1 MPTLCAVCGG
11 VRAPYK
17 CPGCRTPFCSVAC
30 GAAHKPS
37 CAPAPA
43 TGGGGGLRGAAVGG
57 ASTAA
62 SGGGGGAGGGEE
74 EKEEEDD
81 ELHAR
86 LPRDRLERLLRE
98 PRLAAAL
105 RDPRLRRVLAGI
117 DAAPDRVLALDAARR
132 AEGEPLR
139 EFFDDVLVALGVAR
153 RVPLEGGRWGVEFEG
168 LA

>member
-1 MPTLCAVCGG
+1 MPPLCAVCGG

-17 CPGCRTPFCSVAC
+17 CVGCRTPFCSVAC

-37 CAPAPA
+37 CTPAAAPGAPAARAAPA
-43 TGGGGGLRGAAVGG
+43 LGGAA
-57 ASTAA
+57 
-62 SGGGGGAGGGEE
+62 GGEGDD
-74 EKEEEDD
+74 EDD
-81 ELHAR
+81 LRAR
-86 LPRDRLERLLRE
+86 LPRERLERLLCE

-105 RDPRLRRVLAGI
+105 RDPRLRRVLAAI

-153 RVPLEGGRWGVEFEG
+153 RVPLESGRWGVEFDG
-168 LA
+168 LG

>member
-1 MPTLCAVCGG
+1 M
-11 VRAPYK
+11 APS
-17 CPGCRTPFCSVAC
+17 GTGSRGAALGC
-30 GAAHKPS
+30 GASAAAS
-37 CAPAPA
+37 GE
-43 TGGGGGLRGAAVGG
+43 GGGGEGR
-57 ASTAA
+57 
-62 SGGGGGAGGGEE
+62 GEE
-74 EKEEEDD
+74 EGEDD
-81 ELHAR
+81 ELRAR